1 MSKFLRGYRKFVTRV
16 AGKKYFYPAAAF
28 VLPLLIM
35 TATYA
40 AMEVW
45 PFGDHAAAIIDSY
58 HQYVPF
64 ISEFHDKL
72 RSADSL
78 FYSWHGGLGFNFW
91 AVMAYYLASP
101 LNLLIVLFPYGME
114 LEMFECLIM
123 LKIALSALTA
133 AYYLKCRS

>member
-1 MSKFLRGYRKFVTRV
+1 MSNFLQGYRKFVTRV

-64 ISEFHDKL
+64 ISEYH
-72 RSADSL
+72 
-78 FYSWHGGLGFNFW
+78 N
-91 AVMAYYLASP
+91 
-101 LNLLIVLFPYGME
+101 
-114 LEMFECLIM
+114 
-123 LKIALSALTA
+123 
-133 AYYLKCRS
+133 